1 MGSFATFMKE
11 IPQQVSESVRRRNP
25 HLYGYDEKVRKFGQ
39 AYVDEFCG
47 PKPRRIRQDQKPLM
61 NKLELEWFEVLKC
74 RWKIIVPQ
82 GLRFMLANGTW
93 YKPDFIVWPCGFE
106 SQDIRLRAYECKGPH
121 AFRGGKE
128 NLKIAAH
135 QYPQIKWTLVWKSE
149 GKWQEQT
156 ILP

>member
-1 MGSFATFMKE
+1 MKE

-25 HLYGYDEKVRKFGQ
+25 HLYGGGQ
-39 AYVDEFCG
+39 QPEITGVIVNGETVPVKI
-47 PKPRRIRQDQKPLM
+47 PKRIRQSTKPLL
-61 NKLELEWFEVLKC
+61 NKLESEWFEVLKC

-93 YKPDFIVWPCGFE
+93 YKPDFIVWPVGWE
-106 SQDIRLRAYECKGPH
+106 SDDHRLRAFECKGPH

-135 QYPQIKWTLVWKSE
+135 QYPQIKWELVWKKD
-149 GKWQEQT
+149 GQWQEQT
-156 ILP
+156 IYP